1 MQVIVLD
8 NVKKNR
14 ATSITTYCPTA
25 YMVDLKNKDEDS
37 SHAHSGC
44 RSTAECGQDC
54 SYNITDNL

>member
-25 YMVDLKNKDEDS
+25 YMVDLKNKDENT
-37 SHAHSGC
+37 SHAHRGC
-44 RSTAECGQDC
+44 
-54 SYNITDNL
+54 